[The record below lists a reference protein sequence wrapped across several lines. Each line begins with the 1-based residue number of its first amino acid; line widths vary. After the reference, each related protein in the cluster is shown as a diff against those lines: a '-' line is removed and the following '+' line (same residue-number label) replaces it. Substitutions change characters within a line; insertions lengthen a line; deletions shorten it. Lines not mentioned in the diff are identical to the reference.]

1 MKKYFVSLFCIAA
14 FCACTDQV
22 NEFPSQP
29 DGSQSKTIV
38 QAPLDQVTAQKKF
51 AKALSKAVSNSLD
64 VRKFLKAE
72 AVAQFDNDYDIFY
85 PLVKNKIVYDKQSLR
100 DILLS
105 YCKDENELVQ
115 IEQSLPLLNIL
126 VPDLS
131 LFWDFNAEKWNVDD
145 KEVSVICRDDKDN
158 TLYENGENIGKM
170 TTGDIPDF
178 PCLVVKNNERMKVSS
193 VKTRSGEATYEFL
206 SDAFDGSKRK
216 LQTRHYEEDINLQPT
231 EDLEAYVNGSE
242 IMSSV
247 KDAWNEFKNVPN
259 AYQRDYIYYGITK
272 ENKPGTLNRYIREKL
287 YRFRIA
293 ANAYSAINDP
303 TQDPTLQDTQKN
315 KGYLTNEEI
324 IQKIWTDGNFEFHFK
339 SYISGEDS
347 KEAME
352 AKLTFTIN
360 PRDAFSLEKIHLK
373 HKNSTAFRQSKN
385 FYTVD
390 AKNLRSKWIYPEKS
404 DKNADDLV
412 FTLPWDL
419 YNKSLSIF
427 MFVEEWDKGQTIT
440 QEKSVVSEFVNKA
453 DFSIEG
459 SGSIGKV
466 SLSTKLGYGFSHT
479 KTVSNKATIQTTVES
494 DPLGTLYFQYN
505 DPIIRDEINGTY
517 KLYNVSSGSVV
528 ATLLPVDSSK
538 LKKNL
543 PISSFRITMHYPVC
557 YL

>member
-1 MKKYFVSLFCIAA
+1 MIIKKYFVSLFCIAA

-64 VRKFLKAE
+64 VRKFLKTE

-193 VKTRSGEATYEFL
+193 VKTRSGETTYEFL

-216 LQTRHYEEDINLQPT
+216 PQTRHYEEDINLQPT

-538 LKKNL
+538 
-543 PISSFRITMHYPVC
+543 
-557 YL
+557 

>member
-1 MKKYFVSLFCIAA
+1 MIMKKYFVSLFCIAA

-193 VKTRSGEATYEFL
+193 VKTRSGETTYEFL

-216 LQTRHYEEDINLQPT
+216 PQTRHYEEDINLQPT

-538 LKKNL
+538 
-543 PISSFRITMHYPVC
+543 
-557 YL
+557 

>member
-1 MKKYFVSLFCIAA
+1 MIIKKYFVSLFCIAA

-193 VKTRSGEATYEFL
+193 VKTRSGETTYEFL

-216 LQTRHYEEDINLQPT
+216 PQTRHYEEDINLQPT

-339 SYISGEDS
+339 SYISGEGS

-538 LKKNL
+538 
-543 PISSFRITMHYPVC
+543 
-557 YL
+557 

>member
-1 MKKYFVSLFCIAA
+1 MIMKKYFVSLFCIAA

-145 KEVSVICRDDKDN
+145 KEVSVICRDGKDN

-538 LKKNL
+538 
-543 PISSFRITMHYPVC
+543 
-557 YL
+557 

>member
-1 MKKYFVSLFCIAA
+1 MIMKKYFVSLFCIAA

-22 NEFPSQP
+22 NDFPAQP
-29 DGSQSKTIV
+29 DRAQSKTIN

-85 PLVKNKIVYDKQSLR
+85 PLVKNKIVYDNQSLR

-193 VKTRSGEATYEFL
+193 IKTRSGEATYEFL

-440 QEKSVVSEFVNKA
+440 QEKSVVSEFINKA

-538 LKKNL
+538 
-543 PISSFRITMHYPVC
+543 
-557 YL
+557 

>member
-1 MKKYFVSLFCIAA
+1 MIMKKYFVSLFCIAA

-29 DGSQSKTIV
+29 DESQSKTIV

-51 AKALSKAVSNSLD
+51 AKALSKAVSNSLE
-64 VRKFLKAE
+64 VRKFLKTE
-72 AVAQFDNDYDIFY
+72 AMAQFDNDYDIFY
-85 PLVKNKIVYDKQSLR
+85 PLVKNKIVCDNQSLR

-105 YCKDENELVQ
+105 YCKDENELIQ

-158 TLYENGENIGKM
+158 TLYEDGENIGKM

-193 VKTRSGEATYEFL
+193 VNTRSGEATYEFL

-216 LQTRHYEEDINLQPT
+216 PQTRHYEEDINLQPT

-242 IMSSV
+242 IMESV
-247 KDAWNEFKNVPN
+247 KNAWNEFKNVPN

-303 TQDPTLQDTQKN
+303 TQDPTLQNTQKN

-440 QEKSVVSEFVNKA
+440 QEKSVVSEFINKA

-538 LKKNL
+538 
-543 PISSFRITMHYPVC
+543 
-557 YL
+557 

>member
-1 MKKYFVSLFCIAA
+1 MIMKKYFVSLFCIAA

-22 NEFPSQP
+22 NDFPAQP
-29 DGSQSKTIV
+29 DRAQSKTIN

-85 PLVKNKIVYDKQSLR
+85 PLVKNKIVYDNQSLR

-145 KEVSVICRDDKDN
+145 KEVSVICRDDKGN

-440 QEKSVVSEFVNKA
+440 QEKSVVSEFINKA

-538 LKKNL
+538 
-543 PISSFRITMHYPVC
+543 
-557 YL
+557 

>member
-1 MKKYFVSLFCIAA
+1 MIMKKYFVSLFCIAA

-51 AKALSKAVSNSLD
+51 AKALSKAVSNSLE
-64 VRKFLKAE
+64 VRKFLKTE
-72 AVAQFDNDYDIFY
+72 AMAQFDNDYDIFY
-85 PLVKNKIVYDKQSLR
+85 PLVKNKIVYDNQSLR

-131 LFWDFNAEKWNVDD
+131 LFWDFNAEKWNVGD

-158 TLYENGENIGKM
+158 TLYEDGENIGKM

-193 VKTRSGEATYEFL
+193 VNTRSGEATYEFL

-216 LQTRHYEEDINLQPT
+216 PQTRHYEEDINLQPT

-242 IMSSV
+242 IMESV
-247 KDAWNEFKNVPN
+247 KNAWNEFKNVPN

-303 TQDPTLQDTQKN
+303 TQDPTLQNTQKN

-352 AKLTFTIN
+352 ISLKFTIN
-360 PRDAFSLEKIHLK
+360 PRDVFSLEKIHLK

-390 AKNLRSKWIYPEKS
+390 AKNLKSKWIYPERV
-404 DKNADDLV
+404 DKNANNLV

-440 QEKSVVSEFVNKA
+440 QEKTVVSEFVNKA

-538 LKKNL
+538 
-543 PISSFRITMHYPVC
+543 
-557 YL
+557 

>member
-1 MKKYFVSLFCIAA
+1 MIMKKYFVSLFCIAA

-51 AKALSKAVSNSLD
+51 AKALSKAVSNSLE
-64 VRKFLKAE
+64 VRKFLKTE
-72 AVAQFDNDYDIFY
+72 AMAQFDNDYDIFY
-85 PLVKNKIVYDKQSLR
+85 PLVKNKIVCDNQSLR

-105 YCKDENELVQ
+105 YCKDENELIQ

-131 LFWDFNAEKWNVDD
+131 LFWDFNAEKWNVGD

-158 TLYENGENIGKM
+158 TLYEDGENIGKM

-193 VKTRSGEATYEFL
+193 VNTRSGEATYEFL

-216 LQTRHYEEDINLQPT
+216 PQTRHYEEDINLQPT

-242 IMSSV
+242 IMESV
-247 KDAWNEFKNVPN
+247 KNAWNEFKNVPN

-303 TQDPTLQDTQKN
+303 TQDPTLQNTQKN

-352 AKLTFTIN
+352 ISLKFTIN
-360 PRDAFSLEKIHLK
+360 PRDVFSLEKIHLK

-390 AKNLRSKWIYPEKS
+390 AKNLRSKWIYPERV
-404 DKNADDLV
+404 DKNANNLV

-440 QEKSVVSEFVNKA
+440 QEKTVVSEFVNKA

-538 LKKNL
+538 
-543 PISSFRITMHYPVC
+543 
-557 YL
+557 

>member
-1 MKKYFVSLFCIAA
+1 MIMKKYFVSLFCIAA

-22 NEFPSQP
+22 NDFPAQP
-29 DGSQSKTIV
+29 DRAQSKTIN

-85 PLVKNKIVYDKQSLR
+85 PLVKNKIVYDNQSLR

-440 QEKSVVSEFVNKA
+440 QEKSVVSEFINKA

-538 LKKNL
+538 
-543 PISSFRITMHYPVC
+543 
-557 YL
+557 

>member
-22 NEFPSQP
+22 NDFPAQP
-29 DGSQSKTIV
+29 DRTQSKTIN

-85 PLVKNKIVYDKQSLR
+85 PLVKNKIVYDNQSLR

-231 EDLEAYVNGSE
+231 EDLEAYVNGIE

-419 YNKSLSIF
+419 YNKALSIH
-427 MFVEEWDKGQTIT
+427 MYVEEFDVDQTI
-440 QEKSVVSEFVNKA
+440 EKTITVVNEFTNKA

-459 SGSIGKV
+459 GGSIDSVK
-466 SLSTKLGYGFSHT
+466 LSAKLGYGFSHT
-479 KTVSNKATIQTTVES
+479 NTTTSSTKVTTTVGS
-494 DPLGTLYFQYN
+494 DELGTLSFFFY
-505 DPIIRDEINGTY
+505 DPIIRAESNNTY
-517 KLYNVSSGSVV
+517 KLYDVSSGDVT
-528 ATLLPVDSSK
+528 ATI
-538 LKKNL
+538 L
-543 PISSFRITMHYPVC
+543 PINLIITR
-557 YL
+557 

>member
-1 MKKYFVSLFCIAA
+1 MIIKKYFVSLFCIAA

-193 VKTRSGEATYEFL
+193 VKTRSGETTYEFL

-216 LQTRHYEEDINLQPT
+216 PQTRHYEEDINLQPT

-517 KLYNVSSGSVV
+517 KLYNFSSGSVV

-538 LKKNL
+538 
-543 PISSFRITMHYPVC
+543 
-557 YL
+557 

>member
-1 MKKYFVSLFCIAA
+1 MIMKKYFVSLFCIAA

-440 QEKSVVSEFVNKA
+440 QEKSVVSEFINKA

-538 LKKNL
+538 
-543 PISSFRITMHYPVC
+543 
-557 YL
+557 

>member
-1 MKKYFVSLFCIAA
+1 MIMKKYFVSLFCIAA

-85 PLVKNKIVYDKQSLR
+85 PLVKNKIVYDNQSFR

-538 LKKNL
+538 
-543 PISSFRITMHYPVC
+543 
-557 YL
+557 

>member
-1 MKKYFVSLFCIAA
+1 MIMKKYFVSLFCIAA

-22 NEFPSQP
+22 NDFPAQP
-29 DGSQSKTIV
+29 DRAQSKTIN

-85 PLVKNKIVYDKQSLR
+85 PLVKNKIVYDNQSLR

-390 AKNLRSKWIYPEKS
+390 GKNLRSKWIYPEKS

-440 QEKSVVSEFVNKA
+440 QEKSVVSEFINKA

-538 LKKNL
+538 
-543 PISSFRITMHYPVC
+543 
-557 YL
+557 

>member
-1 MKKYFVSLFCIAA
+1 MIMKKYFVSLFCIAA

-29 DGSQSKTIV
+29 DESQSKTIV

-51 AKALSKAVSNSLD
+51 AKALSKAVSNSLE
-64 VRKFLKAE
+64 VRKFLKTE
-72 AVAQFDNDYDIFY
+72 AMAQFDNDYDIFY
-85 PLVKNKIVYDKQSLR
+85 PLVKNKIVCDNQSLR

-105 YCKDENELVQ
+105 YCKDENELIQ

-158 TLYENGENIGKM
+158 TLYEDGENIGKM

-193 VKTRSGEATYEFL
+193 VNTRSREATYEFL

-216 LQTRHYEEDINLQPT
+216 PQTRHYEEDINLQPT

-242 IMSSV
+242 IMESV
-247 KDAWNEFKNVPN
+247 KNAWNEFKNVPN

-303 TQDPTLQDTQKN
+303 TQDPTLQNTQKN

-352 AKLTFTIN
+352 ISLKFTIN
-360 PRDAFSLEKIHLK
+360 PRDVFSLEKIHLK

-390 AKNLRSKWIYPEKS
+390 ANNLRSKWIYPERV
-404 DKNADDLV
+404 DKNANNLV

-440 QEKSVVSEFVNKA
+440 QEKTVVSEFVNKA

-479 KTVSNKATIQTTVES
+479 KSVSNKATIQTTVES

-517 KLYNVSSGSVV
+517 KLYNVSSGSVA
-528 ATLLPVDSSK
+528 ATLLPVDSS
-538 LKKNL
+538 N
-543 PISSFRITMHYPVC
+543 
-557 YL
+557 

>member
-22 NEFPSQP
+22 NDFPAQP
-29 DGSQSKTIV
+29 DRAQSKTIN

-85 PLVKNKIVYDKQSLR
+85 PLVKNKIVYDNQSLR

-419 YNKSLSIF
+419 YNKALSIHMYNKSLSIF

-440 QEKSVVSEFVNKA
+440 QEKSVVSEFINKA

-538 LKKNL
+538 
-543 PISSFRITMHYPVC
+543 
-557 YL
+557 

>member
-1 MKKYFVSLFCIAA
+1 MIMKKYFVSLFCIAA

-216 LQTRHYEEDINLQPT
+216 PQTRHYEEDINLQPT

-538 LKKNL
+538 
-543 PISSFRITMHYPVC
+543 
-557 YL
+557 

>member
-1 MKKYFVSLFCIAA
+1 MIMKKYFVSLFCIAA

-373 HKNSTAFRQSKN
+373 QKNSTAFRQSKN

-538 LKKNL
+538 
-543 PISSFRITMHYPVC
+543 
-557 YL
+557 

>member
-22 NEFPSQP
+22 NDFPAQP
-29 DGSQSKTIV
+29 DRAQSKTIN

-85 PLVKNKIVYDKQSLR
+85 PLVKNKIVYDNQSLR

-419 YNKSLSIF
+419 YNKALSIH
-427 MFVEEWDKGQTIT
+427 MYVEEFDVDQTI
-440 QEKSVVSEFVNKA
+440 EKTITVVNEFTNKA

-459 SGSIGKV
+459 GGSIDSVK
-466 SLSTKLGYGFSHT
+466 LSAKLGYGFSHT
-479 KTVSNKATIQTTVES
+479 NTTTSSTKVTTTVGS
-494 DPLGTLYFQYN
+494 DELGALSFFFY
-505 DPIIRDEINGTY
+505 DPIIRAESNNTY
-517 KLYNVSSGSVV
+517 KLYDVSSGDVT
-528 ATLLPVDSSK
+528 ATI
-538 LKKNL
+538 L
-543 PISSFRITMHYPVC
+543 PINLIITR
-557 YL
+557 

>member
-1 MKKYFVSLFCIAA
+1 MIMKKYFVSLFCIAA

-466 SLSTKLGYGFSHT
+466 SLSTKLGYVFSHT

-538 LKKNL
+538 
-543 PISSFRITMHYPVC
+543 
-557 YL
+557 

>member
-1 MKKYFVSLFCIAA
+1 MIMKKYFVSLFCIAA

-38 QAPLDQVTAQKKF
+38 QAPLDQVTAQKKI

-170 TTGDIPDF
+170 TTGDIPDI

-538 LKKNL
+538 
-543 PISSFRITMHYPVC
+543 
-557 YL
+557 

>member
-1 MKKYFVSLFCIAA
+1 MIMKKYFVSLFCIAA

-38 QAPLDQVTAQKKF
+38 QAPLDQVTAQKKI

-293 ANAYSAINDP
+293 ANANIAINDP
-303 TQDPTLQDTQKN
+303 THDPTLQDTQKN

-360 PRDAFSLEKIHLK
+360 PREAFLLEKIHLK
-373 HKNSTAFRQSKN
+373 QKNSTAFRQSKN

-538 LKKNL
+538 
-543 PISSFRITMHYPVC
+543 
-557 YL
+557 

>member
-1 MKKYFVSLFCIAA
+1 MIMKKYFVSLFCITA

-51 AKALSKAVSNSLD
+51 AKALSKAVSNSLE
-64 VRKFLKAE
+64 VRKFLKTE
-72 AVAQFDNDYDIFY
+72 AMAQFDNDYDIFY
-85 PLVKNKIVYDKQSLR
+85 PLVKNKIVCDNQSLR

-105 YCKDENELVQ
+105 YCKDENELIQ

-158 TLYENGENIGKM
+158 TLYEDGENIGKM

-193 VKTRSGEATYEFL
+193 VNTRSGEATYEFL

-216 LQTRHYEEDINLQPT
+216 PQTRHYEEDINLQPT

-242 IMSSV
+242 IMESV
-247 KDAWNEFKNVPN
+247 KNAWNEFKNVPN

-303 TQDPTLQDTQKN
+303 TQDPTLQNTQKN

-390 AKNLRSKWIYPEKS
+390 ANNLRSKWIYPEKS

-440 QEKSVVSEFVNKA
+440 QEKTVVSEFVNKA

-538 LKKNL
+538 
-543 PISSFRITMHYPVC
+543 
-557 YL
+557 

>member
-1 MKKYFVSLFCIAA
+1 MIIKKYFVSLFCIAA

-404 DKNADDLV
+404 DRNADDLV

-517 KLYNVSSGSVV
+517 KLYNVSSGSVA

-538 LKKNL
+538 
-543 PISSFRITMHYPVC
+543 
-557 YL
+557 

>member
-1 MKKYFVSLFCIAA
+1 MIMKKYFVSLFCIAA

-22 NEFPSQP
+22 NDFPAQP
-29 DGSQSKTIV
+29 DRAQSKTIN

-85 PLVKNKIVYDKQSLR
+85 PLVKNKIVYDNQSLR

-145 KEVSVICRDDKDN
+145 KEVSVICRDDKNN

-440 QEKSVVSEFVNKA
+440 QEKSVVSEFINKA

-538 LKKNL
+538 
-543 PISSFRITMHYPVC
+543 
-557 YL
+557 

>member
-1 MKKYFVSLFCIAA
+1 MIMKKYFVSLFCIAA

-38 QAPLDQVTAQKKF
+38 QAPLDQVTAQKKI

-538 LKKNL
+538 
-543 PISSFRITMHYPVC
+543 
-557 YL
+557 

>member
-1 MKKYFVSLFCIAA
+1 MIIKKYFVSLFCIAA

-193 VKTRSGEATYEFL
+193 VKTRSGETTYEFL

-216 LQTRHYEEDINLQPT
+216 PQTRHYEEDINLQPT

-517 KLYNVSSGSVV
+517 KLYNVSSGIVV

-538 LKKNL
+538 
-543 PISSFRITMHYPVC
+543 
-557 YL
+557 

>member
-1 MKKYFVSLFCIAA
+1 MIMKKYFVSLFCIAA

-22 NEFPSQP
+22 NDFPAQP
-29 DGSQSKTIV
+29 DRAQSKTIN

-440 QEKSVVSEFVNKA
+440 QEKSVVNEFVNKA

-528 ATLLPVDSSK
+528 ATLLPIDSSK
-538 LKKNL
+538 
-543 PISSFRITMHYPVC
+543 
-557 YL
+557 

>member
-1 MKKYFVSLFCIAA
+1 MIMKKYFVSLFCIAA

-466 SLSTKLGYGFSHT
+466 SLSTKLGYVFSHT

-517 KLYNVSSGSVV
+517 KLYNVSSGSV

-538 LKKNL
+538 
-543 PISSFRITMHYPVC
+543 
-557 YL
+557 

>member
-1 MKKYFVSLFCIAA
+1 MIMKKYFVSLFCIAA

-22 NEFPSQP
+22 NDFPAQP
-29 DGSQSKTIV
+29 DRVQSKTIN

-85 PLVKNKIVYDKQSLR
+85 PLVKNKIVYDNQSLR

-272 ENKPGTLNRYIREKL
+272 EHKPGTLNRYIREKL

-440 QEKSVVSEFVNKA
+440 QEKSVVSEFINKA

-538 LKKNL
+538 
-543 PISSFRITMHYPVC
+543 
-557 YL
+557 

>member
-1 MKKYFVSLFCIAA
+1 MKKYFISLFCIAA

-22 NEFPSQP
+22 NELSTQP
-29 DGSQSKTIV
+29 DESQSKTIN

-51 AKALSKAVSNSLD
+51 AKVLSKAASNSLD
-64 VRKFLKAE
+64 VRKFLKNE

-85 PLVKNKIVYDKQSLR
+85 PLVKNKIVCDNQSFR
-100 DILLS
+100 NVLLS
-105 YCKDENELVQ
+105 YCEDENELNQ
-115 IEQSLPLLNIL
+115 IEQSVPLLNIMI
-126 VPDLS
+126 PDLS

-145 KEVSVICRDDKDN
+145 KEVSVICRNDESN
-158 TLYENGENIGKM
+158 TLYEDGEDIGKM
-170 TTGDIPDF
+170 TAGDIPDF

-193 VKTRSGEATYEFL
+193 VNTRSGEASYEFI

-216 LQTRHYEEDINLQPT
+216 PQTRHYEEDIYLQPT
-231 EDLEAYVNGSE
+231 ENLEAYVDSSE
-242 IMSSV
+242 VMSSV
-247 KDAWNEFKNVPN
+247 GAAWREFKNVPN
-259 AYQRDYIYYGITK
+259 AFQRDYIYYGITK
-272 ENKPGTLNRYIREKL
+272 ANKPGTLNRYIREKL

-293 ANAYSAINDP
+293 ANAYNTIHDS

-315 KGYLTNEEI
+315 KGYLTNGEI
-324 IQKIWTDGNFEFHFK
+324 VQKIWTEGKFEFVFK
-339 SYISGEDS
+339 SYISGENS
-347 KEAME
+347 KDAME
-352 AKLTFTIN
+352 TKLTFSVD
-360 PRDAFSLEKIHLK
+360 PRDVFSLEKIHLK

-385 FYTVD
+385 FYTVNTD
-390 AKNLRSKWIYPEKS
+390 NLKSKWIYPKS
-404 DKNADDLV
+404 IDKNANDMV

-419 YNKSLSIF
+419 YGKSLSIF
-427 MFVEEWDKGQTIT
+427 MFVEERDNGQIIT
-440 QEKSVVSEFVNKA
+440 QEKTVVSEFVNKA

-538 LKKNL
+538 
-543 PISSFRITMHYPVC
+543 
-557 YL
+557 

>member
-1 MKKYFVSLFCIAA
+1 MIIKKYFVSLFCIAA

-404 DKNADDLV
+404 DRNADDLV

-538 LKKNL
+538 
-543 PISSFRITMHYPVC
+543 
-557 YL
+557 

>member
-1 MKKYFVSLFCIAA
+1 MIMKKYFVSLFCIAA

-85 PLVKNKIVYDKQSLR
+85 PLVKNKIVYDNQSLR

-528 ATLLPVDSSK
+528 ATLLPIDSSK
-538 LKKNL
+538 
-543 PISSFRITMHYPVC
+543 
-557 YL
+557 

>member
-1 MKKYFVSLFCIAA
+1 MIMKKYFVSLFCIAA

-538 LKKNL
+538 
-543 PISSFRITMHYPVC
+543 
-557 YL
+557 

>member
-404 DKNADDLV
+404 DK
-412 FTLPWDL
+412 
-419 YNKSLSIF
+419 
-427 MFVEEWDKGQTIT
+427 MQTIW
-440 QEKSVVSEFVNKA
+440 
-453 DFSIEG
+453 
-459 SGSIGKV
+459 
-466 SLSTKLGYGFSHT
+466 FSHYHGIYII
-479 KTVSNKATIQTTVES
+479 N
-494 DPLGTLYFQYN
+494 LY
-505 DPIIRDEINGTY
+505 
-517 KLYNVSSGSVV
+517 LSSC
-528 ATLLPVDSSK
+528 L
-538 LKKNL
+538 
-543 PISSFRITMHYPVC
+543 
-557 YL
+557 

>member
-1 MKKYFVSLFCIAA
+1 MIMKKYFVSLFCIAA

-51 AKALSKAVSNSLD
+51 AKALSKAVSNSLE
-64 VRKFLKAE
+64 VRKFLKTE
-72 AVAQFDNDYDIFY
+72 AMAQFDNDYDIFY
-85 PLVKNKIVYDKQSLR
+85 PLVKNKIVCDNQSLR

-105 YCKDENELVQ
+105 YCKDENELIQ

-158 TLYENGENIGKM
+158 TLYEDGENIGKM

-193 VKTRSGEATYEFL
+193 VNTRSGEATYEFL

-216 LQTRHYEEDINLQPT
+216 PQTRHYEEDINLQPT

-242 IMSSV
+242 IMESV
-247 KDAWNEFKNVPN
+247 KNAWNEFKNVPN

-303 TQDPTLQDTQKN
+303 TQDPTLQNTQKN

-352 AKLTFTIN
+352 ISLKFTIN
-360 PRDAFSLEKIHLK
+360 PRDVFSLEKIHLK

-390 AKNLRSKWIYPEKS
+390 ANNLRSKWIYPERV
-404 DKNADDLV
+404 DKNANNLV

-440 QEKSVVSEFVNKA
+440 QEKTVVSEFVNKA

-479 KTVSNKATIQTTVES
+479 KSVSNKATIQTTVES

-517 KLYNVSSGSVV
+517 KLYNVSSGSVA
-528 ATLLPVDSSK
+528 ATLLPVDSS
-538 LKKNL
+538 N
-543 PISSFRITMHYPVC
+543 
-557 YL
+557 